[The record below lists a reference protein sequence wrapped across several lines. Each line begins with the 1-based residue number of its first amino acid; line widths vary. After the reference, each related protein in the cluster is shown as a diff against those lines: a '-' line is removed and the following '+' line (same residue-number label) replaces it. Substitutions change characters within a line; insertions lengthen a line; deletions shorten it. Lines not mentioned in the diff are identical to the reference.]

1 MGVVSMQSHLR
12 SLSAQLILLA
22 GVILAAIGLAPS
34 IASAEMTIDLKY
46 DSVMDMVRPEQRA
59 GIQVHH
65 NLRIVFTGRAVV
77 EKRDRNTKNLQDRNA
92 TDQDLGEAE
101 PTDTYV
107 SWRVASKT
115 RLVRTQRDPQ
125 STRTMTVT
133 LLPGNTCHLDV
144 VDKLSPGFTEYA
156 FLRIASHTL
165 GYFSTYRV
173 LQTSCTVEP

>member
-1 MGVVSMQSHLR
+1 MLASVVF
-12 SLSAQLILLA
+12 SLA
-22 GVILAAIGLAPS
+22 GLAPS
-34 IASAEMTIDLKY
+34 AASADMTIDLKY
-46 DSVMDMVRPEQRA
+46 DSVMDMVRPEQRS

-133 LLPGNTCHLDV
+133 LSPGNACHLDV
-144 VDKLSPGFTEYA
+144 VDKLRPGFTEYA
-156 FLRIASHTL
+156 FLRIESHTL
-165 GYFSTYRV
+165 GYFSSYRV
-173 LQTSCTVEP
+173 IQTSCTIE